1 MWSNTSHHHHH
12 HKNKKKHHQPSSWR
26 SSCKVSLPKKTVFV
40 FCSLWHCIGR
50 PLYAFSQGRT
60 LFNQDTFIK
69 SQTLPCIR
77 LILGKLKSGAL
88 DVMLCQNWS
97 VQNIQSGISHQDIFL
112 RNSFF
117 SSEQCAACGEGEQ
130 HKSRRF
136 GKCSDLTSITSR
148 SHFLSKPFQTL
159 STLSL

>member
-1 MWSNTSHHHHH
+1 M
-12 HKNKKKHHQPSSWR
+12 
-26 SSCKVSLPKKTVFV
+26 KVFLQSLTAKKTVFV

-60 LFNQDTFIK
+60 LFNRDTFIK
-69 SQTLPCIR
+69 SQTLPCIS

-97 VQNIQSGISHQDIFL
+97 VQNFQSGISHQDIFL